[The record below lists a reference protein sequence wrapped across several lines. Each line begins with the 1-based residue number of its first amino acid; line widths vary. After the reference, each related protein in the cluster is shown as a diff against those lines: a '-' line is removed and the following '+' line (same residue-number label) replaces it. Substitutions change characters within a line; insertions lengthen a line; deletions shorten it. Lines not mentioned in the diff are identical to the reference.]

1 MDITKDNINIKKNSK
16 SKNININKIKKF
28 NCMKLTGNKRRR
40 QSKND
45 MIEDAEENAK
55 KEFDTFFNDKM
66 RQKEKEEKIGLK
78 YIKENC
84 KEIFYNVKKNNKVN
98 NKNEKKLEENN
109 KDNKDNKD
117 TNTFYDLIK
126 DNWEKE
132 ISILDIVFLKYLKEC
147 SSLSN
152 KNYFYFIV
160 QFIVSLRN
168 YLQEKKVKGKNKNI
182 FIGINE
188 TELVPEYCN
197 DYFLIFL
204 KDDPLEKFT
213 LKNSGKEDKEKELIK
228 LTKHLSYWLYKNGY
242 NKDFLV

>member
-1 MDITKDNINIKKNSK
+1 MDNLQENNNIKKNSK
-16 SKNININKIKKF
+16 SKNINIKETKKF
-28 NCMKLTGNKRRR
+28 NCMKLTGKKKRR

-45 MIEDAEENAK
+45 KIEEAEENAK
-55 KEFDTFFNDKM
+55 IEFDSFFKDKA
-66 RQKEKEEKIGLK
+66 RQKEKEEKIGLQ

-84 KEIFYNVKKNNKVN
+84 KEIFLNMKK
-98 NKNEKKLEENN
+98 NN

-147 SSLSN
+147 SKLTN

-160 QFIVSLRN
+160 QFIVSLRD
-168 YLQEKKVKGKNKNI
+168 YLQEKKNKGKNKNI

-188 TELVPEYCN
+188 TELVPEYSN
-197 DYFLIFL
+197 DFFLIFL
-204 KDDPLEKFT
+204 KDDPLEKFR
-213 LKNSGKEDKEKELIK
+213 LKDLGKDDKVKELIK

-242 NKDFLV
+242 NKDFLG